1 MTTQGAGDV
10 SEQKRQEKINQAL
23 QAFKDDSVA
32 FMNQLPPKR
41 DSNDEV
47 VSGGT
52 LFSEADIE
60 SKDYIIIRDGFRG
73 ALADGQDESTRSGF
87 QSDDLAQ
94 NVVDTFKYSQLE
106 DMESAGLME
115 ASLDESPW
123 SDDYWAMYSGILGKR
138 FADPEFPLTK
148 DPGNKD
154 WKKQY
159 DYVQAN
165 PASTILAG
173 DDEVAINRLSPSE
186 KYDALIGDDSGN
198 LTRIMWEE
206 GKGYY
211 DQSGKV
217 ETWMGICHGWAPA
230 AYMLDRPQKSIVLKA
245 ADGRDITFYPSDI
258 KSLATLLWAN
268 RMPTTRFIG
277 GRCNEKEPKQDESG
291 RIISQEAF
299 DTNPGT
305 WHQSVVNQ
313 IGVAKR
319 SLVLDVTFD
328 YEVWNQP
335 IHAYTYR
342 YFNPQSYTY
351 ADSLEAAKVSKA
363 EFTADRFKQ
372 YRSSRAVDFVGVHM
386 ELSYVVETDPNQNET
401 DTPDQDLIR
410 KVDYYYD
417 LEIKSN
423 NWIVGGEWYTN
434 KHPDF
439 LWTPA
444 PDARA
449 VTSYDRLVSG
459 DWESAGVLPSSWQ
472 VAAKQAAVTERS
484 PLAVIVEKMIKRSR
498 A

>member
-1 MTTQGAGDV
+1 M

-23 QAFKDDSVA
+23 ERFKADSVS
-32 FMNQLPPKR
+32 FMNQLPEKR
-41 DSNDEV
+41 DSNDKV
-47 VSGGT
+47 VTDST
-52 LFSEADIE
+52 LFSKDDIS
-60 SKDYIIIRDGFRG
+60 SKDFIAIRDGFRS
-73 ALADGQDESTRSGF
+73 ALTEGQDESSRTSF
-87 QSDDLAQ
+87 KSDDLAQ

-106 DMESAGLME
+106 DMEAAGLME

-138 FADPEFPLTK
+138 YAEPGFPLVK
-148 DPGNKD
+148 DPGDKD

-159 DYVQAN
+159 DYIQSN

-173 DDEVAINRLSPSE
+173 NDESKIDKLSPSE
-186 KYDALIGDDSGN
+186 KYDALIGDSDGN
-198 LTRIMWEE
+198 LTRIMWQE
-206 GKGYY
+206 GKTYY
-211 DQSGKV
+211 DQFGEV

-230 AYMLDRPQKSIVLKA
+230 AYRLGRPQKSIVLTAK
-245 ADGRDITFYPSDI
+245 DGRDIKFYPSDI

-268 RMPTTRFIG
+268 RMPATRFIG
-277 GRCNEKEPKQDESG
+277 GRCNEKEPKQDENG

-342 YFNPQSYTY
+342 YFNPQTYSY
-351 ADSLEAAKVSKA
+351 ADTLEAAKISKD
-363 EFTADRFKQ
+363 EFTEDRFKQ

-386 ELSYVVETDPNQNET
+386 EVSYVVETDPTQRET
-401 DTPDQDLIR
+401 DSPEHDLIQ

-417 LEIKSN
+417 LEIKAN
-423 NWIVGGEWYTN
+423 NWIVGGEWYMN

-439 LWTPA
+439 LWTPSTQ
-444 PDARA
+444 ARA
-449 VTSYDRLVSG
+449 VTSYDRMISG
-459 DWESAGVLPSSWQ
+459 DWDGSGVLPDSWQ
-472 VAAKQAAVTERS
+472 VAAKQAAISEVA
-484 PLAVIVEKMIKRSR
+484 PLAAIVEEMIKLSR

>member
-1 MTTQGAGDV
+1 M

-23 QAFKDDSVA
+23 QAFKKDSVS
-32 FMNQLPPKR
+32 FMNQLPVKR
-41 DSNDEV
+41 DSQGNV
-47 VSGGT
+47 VQGDT
-52 LFSEADIE
+52 LFSKRDVE
-60 SKDYIIIRDGFRG
+60 SKDFITIRDGFRG
-73 ALADGQDESTRSGF
+73 ALAAGQDESTRAAF
-87 QSDDLAQ
+87 KSDDLAQ

-106 DMESAGLME
+106 DMEAAGLME

-138 FADPEFPLTK
+138 YADPEFPLTK
-148 DPGNKD
+148 DPGDQD

-159 DYVQAN
+159 NYVQSN
-165 PASTILAG
+165 PAATVLAG
-173 DDEVAINRLSPSE
+173 DDAAKIDQLSPSE
-186 KYDALIGDDSGN
+186 KYDALIGDTSGN
-198 LTRIMWEE
+198 LTRVMWEE
-206 GKGYY
+206 GKRYFDDY
-211 DQSGKV
+211 GKV

-230 AYMLDRPQKSIVLKA
+230 AYMLDRPQRAIVLKA

-268 RMPTTRFIG
+268 RMPPTRFIG

-313 IGVAKR
+313 IGVSKR
-319 SLVLDVTFD
+319 SMVLDVTFD

-342 YFNPQSYTY
+342 YFNPQTY
-351 ADSLEAAKVSKA
+351 AYVDTLEAAKVSKA
-363 EFTADRFKQ
+363 DFTEDRFKQ

-386 ELSYVVETDPNQNET
+386 ELSYVVETDPNQSKT
-401 DTPDQDLIR
+401 DTPEQDLIR
-410 KVDYYYD
+410 NVDYYYD

-439 LWTPA
+439 LWTPSA
-444 PDARA
+444 NARA

-459 DWESAGVLPSSWQ
+459 DWDSSERLPNSWQ
-472 VAAKQAAVTERS
+472 VAAKQAAVSERA
-484 PLAVIVEKMIKRSR
+484 PLGAIVEEMIKRSR
-498 A
+498 E

>member
-1 MTTQGAGDV
+1 M

-23 QAFKDDSVA
+23 QRFKKDSVS
-32 FMNQLPPKR
+32 FMNQLPEKR
-41 DSNDEV
+41 DSNDQPVAGE
-47 VSGGT
+47 S
-52 LFSEADIE
+52 LFSASDIS
-60 SKDYIIIRDGFRG
+60 SKDFIAIRDGWRG
-73 ALADGQDESTRSGF
+73 ALAAGQDEATRAAF
-87 QSDDLAQ
+87 KSDDLAQ

-106 DMESAGLME
+106 DMEAAGLME

-138 FADPEFPLTK
+138 YADPEFPLVK
-148 DPGNKD
+148 DPGDQD

-159 DYVQAN
+159 DYIQAN
-165 PASTILAG
+165 PASGVFASG
-173 DDEVAINRLSPSE
+173 DQQQIDQLSPSE
-186 KYDALIGDDSGN
+186 KYDALIGDSDGS
-198 LTRIMWEE
+198 LTQIMWEE

-211 DQSGKV
+211 DQSGEV

-230 AYMLDRPQKSIVLKA
+230 AYMLDRPQKAIMLTA
-245 ADGRDITFYPSDI
+245 ADGRDIKFYPSDI

-268 RMPTTRFIG
+268 RMPPTRFIG
-277 GRCNEKEPKQDESG
+277 GRCNEKEPKQDETG

-342 YFNPQSYTY
+342 YFNPQKYTY
-351 ADSLEAAKVSKA
+351 ADTLAEAKVSKA
-363 EFTADRFKQ
+363 EFSSDPFAS

-386 ELSYVVETDPNQNET
+386 ELSYVIETDPTQSET
-401 DTPDQDLIR
+401 DQPEDDLIR

-417 LEIKSN
+417 LEIKAN

-434 KHPDF
+434 THPDF
-439 LWTPA
+439 LWTPSA
-444 PDARA
+444 QARA

-459 DWESAGVLPSSWQ
+459 EWETSGALPSSWK
-472 VAAKQAAVTERS
+472 VAAKQAAISERA
-484 PLAVIVEKMIKRSR
+484 PLAAIVEEMIKLSR